1 MNRRCA
7 AWITLPLGTGSGG
20 GYRRSLAMLAEVGV
34 EFTEL
39 TGEMVMRSM
48 RRWQPSFVLLACT
61 ACGTIVHAAPPLDP
75 ALTHDIPPFTIPP
88 VVPGAVYERF
98 IVIGDMG
105 TGRPD
110 QYKVA
115 AAMAQRAKSDH
126 VDFILTVGDNIYE
139 NGISSV
145 DDPQWKSKFEDVYA
159 DPALQLPIY
168 PSLGNHDHR
177 GNPQAQIEYSQR
189 NKNWKMPALYY
200 TFTRTLGDETTVQY
214 FAIDSDPIQQSLGGS
229 REQLTWLDAELGKS
243 NARWKIVFGHHTLY
257 SHVGEDR
264 AEERKI
270 MIAALEPLFTKH
282 KVDVYLAGHDH
293 TLEMLK
299 PIKGVNYV
307 ITGGGAGPD
316 KAYEV
321 TWTDEAFYAAT
332 LGGFTLLRVGKNEIV
347 IEFVRLDG
355 KTQYAHTIT
364 K

>member
-1 MNRRCA
+1 MGQGA
-7 AWITLPLGTGSGG
+7 PL
-20 GYRRSLAMLAEVGV
+20 
-34 EFTEL
+34 
-39 TGEMVMRSM
+39 
-48 RRWQPSFVLLACT
+48 
-61 ACGTIVHAAPPLDP
+61 LDP
-75 ALTHDIPPFTIPP
+75 SQTNKIPPFTIPP
-88 VVPGAVYERF
+88 VMPGASYERF
-98 IVIGDMG
+98 MVIGDMG

-110 QYKVA
+110 QHKVA

-126 VDFILTVGDNIYE
+126 VDFIVTVGDNFYE
-139 NGISSV
+139 FGVSSV
-145 DDPQWKSKFEDVYA
+145 DDPQWKTKFEDVYA

-177 GNPQAQIEYSQR
+177 GNAQAQIEYSQR

-200 TFTRTLGDETTVQY
+200 TFTRTFGDGTAAQF
-214 FAIDSDPIQQSLGGS
+214 FAIDTSPILDKEKVAASQI
-229 REQLTWLDAELGKS
+229 EWLNHELGQS
-243 NARWKIVFGHHTLY
+243 TARWKFVFGHHPLY

-264 AEERKI
+264 EKERKI

-282 KVDVYLAGHDH
+282 RVDVYFAGHDH

-299 PIKGVNYV
+299 PVKGVNYV

-321 TWTDEAFYAAT
+321 AWTDEAFYAAT
-332 LGGFTLLRVGKNEIV
+332 LGGFTLLRVGKSEVV

-355 KTQYAHTIT
+355 KTQYAHTII